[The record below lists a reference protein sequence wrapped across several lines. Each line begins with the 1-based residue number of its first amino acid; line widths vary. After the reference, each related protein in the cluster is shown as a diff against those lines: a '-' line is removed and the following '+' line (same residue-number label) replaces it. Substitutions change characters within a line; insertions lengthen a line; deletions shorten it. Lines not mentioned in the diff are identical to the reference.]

1 MIFEANQDQ
10 QRQQLTKQMTEVS
23 TISMLTFGF
32 VLGLKHAIEADHI
45 AAVSTIA
52 SEHASIVRSTFVGAF
67 WGVGH
72 TISLLVAGAAIV
84 FLHIEISSGVGLALE
99 FGVGIMLIVLGVNAL
114 RKIVKGGHLHMHAH
128 RHGGR
133 LHAHPHIH
141 ENLQRDGL
149 SNHHA
154 LKLHRRPIIVGMIHG
169 LAGSGALMLLVL
181 STIRQPLIALVYVL
195 MFGLGSTGGMMLMS
209 ALVGLP
215 TILTS
220 RRFATANLILRTMAA
235 GFSVVLGF
243 VITYELGLSRILH

>member
-1 MIFEANQDQ
+1 MS
-10 QRQQLTKQMTEVS
+10 EVS
-23 TISMLTFGF
+23 MISMLAFGF

-67 WGVGH
+67 WGIGH

-84 FLHIEISSGVGLALE
+84 FLHIEISNMSLMLE
-99 FGVGIMLIVLGVNAL
+99 FAVGIMLIVLGVNAL
-114 RKIVKGGHLHMHAH
+114 RKIAKGGRLHMHVH

-141 ENLQRDGL
+141 ESSLHD
-149 SNHHA
+149 SMFSHHG
-154 LKLHRRPIIVGMIHG
+154 LKLHRRPLIVGMIHG

-181 STIRQPLIALVYVL
+181 STIRQPLIALGYVL

-215 TILTS
+215 AILTAQ
-220 RRFATANLILRTMAA
+220 RFARANLMLRAA
-235 GFSVVLGF
+235 AAAFSIVLGS
-243 VITYELGLSRILH
+243 VISYDLGLSRMLQ